1 MALTITPMYKWAW
14 GATEFTAIVKATG
27 DSSYPS
33 PGGYALPASV
43 FTFNTYAATSDFQL
57 QAPPAN
63 PVGIWAD
70 GQGGT
75 YGIIDSAT
83 GNLRLFVSST
93 GVEVANGVN
102 VTAVNTTLVAFGH

>member
-1 MALTITPMYKWAW
+1 MALGITPFYKWAW
-14 GATEFTAIVKATG
+14 GATEFTAIIKTTG
-27 DSSYPS
+27 DASYPA
-33 PGGYALPASV
+33 GGYPLPASA
-43 FTFNTYAATSDFQL
+43 FTFNTYAATSDSQL

-75 YGIIDSAT
+75 YGIIDVST

-93 GVEVANGVN
+93 GAEVGTGSNQ
-102 VTAVNTTLVAFGH
+102 TAVNTTLVAFGH